1 RPAARPGIQHELVAV
16 GRARRAWPA
25 SRSAN
30 PWSPVGQGISDQQS
44 RETHELFRVPPM
56 NHRKHLGPELEAIQD
71 RLKDAHGKRY
81 WRTLEEL
88 ADSEAFRELM
98 RLEFP
103 AQADVWPDSMSRR
116 RFLGL
121 MG

>member
-1 RPAARPGIQHELVAV
+1 EA
-16 GRARRAWPA
+16 
-25 SRSAN
+25 
-30 PWSPVGQGISDQQS
+30 
-44 RETHELFRVPPM
+44 HELFRVSPM

-103 AQADVWPDSMSRR
+103 TQADVWPDSMSRR

-121 MG
+121 MGASLALAGLSGCSVRPAPSVGLRP